1 MSSLQNTAKTK
12 IANALKSL
20 QNMDTK
26 TERSGQKGTEK
37 NIGYSGA
44 SQDCVP
50 LKDIVNGIYITDDNR
65 YLAVVE
71 ILPTKYDLK
80 SPQKQEYLLKVFGDL
95 FRKKPYKWQMKTMN
109 DIGTCKDLIKNI
121 ETNCPKQDDPNV
133 RESMHAY
140 IKFINSLIDR
150 GSVVTRF
157 FYIWEYH
164 NTDLDKPT
172 HEEKVQ
178 QMIEIRNEIVAGFN
192 SVEDGNIALYHEN
205 ESLFVTDF
213 IYKFFNRRT
222 YEIETLQE
230 RYNRMSADYERFNK
244 KTGANKKLAYKDLVA
259 SKGIY
264 FIDSNCMVMD
274 GMYYSFIGIMG
285 DSWPCDEAV
294 PAGWLNTF
302 SYGAMVDIDVIGKI
316 LPEAATKLLLSKYN
330 DLTEERARSALN
342 KGRKKG
348 LTLADNFNNN
358 KAVLNAMKKGE
369 DLYDVAIIL
378 TVRASTKKLLKS
390 YMRQIK
396 KHLTNQCKMN
406 IYDNMFYVEKYFSM
420 VMPFLN
426 FNDIFYELAHNTLT
440 TDITSLYNLKTN
452 TIYDPSGYVLGKVKN
467 EIVCINNFNTQYF
480 ENANMLIFG
489 TTGAG
494 KTYTIESIGHRL
506 YMQGIRCYFI
516 IPKKGFQMKNSCTIV
531 NGLFASI
538 GPGSKFRINVMEIR
552 SEGKLDES
560 KVKDDTVINSKSLLA
575 KQINDMIIWLNLNLD
590 TSMTLKEYNRLN
602 VILTDIYND
611 FGITDD
617 NDSIFEDLKTK
628 KLKKMPILG
637 DLYDR
642 IVNIPE
648 LSRIKDSLEIY
659 IHGNCQN
666 MNGQTNIDLENPYI
680 IFDVDEDNIGERLL
694 AAFLFPV
701 YKFVYGIIKA
711 TSGMNDNVSTGMN
724 STSAFYSVSSAVF
737 MDEVWK
743 MMKNRQSAEQIQN
756 MVKLIRGYGGATIIS
771 TQQVSDLLGE
781 EMKEYGETL
790 LACSAITLLKKI
802 KPRDMPY
809 IRENYSLTDEEAER
823 VIHFKR
829 QQGLLITN
837 GDNMEITLNAS
848 PREYAAFNDGT
859 DKRYGKQHIV

>member
-80 SPQKQEYLLKVFGDL
+80 SPQKQEYLLKLFGDL

-213 IYKFFNRRT
+213 IYNFFNRRT

-244 KTGANKKLAYKDLVA
+244 KTGANKKLTYKDLVA

-264 FIDSNCMVMD
+264 FIDSSCMVMD

-396 KHLTNQCKMN
+396 KHLTKIATSENN
-406 IYDNMFYVEKYFSM
+406 AVLG
-420 VMPFLN
+420 LN
-426 FNDIFYELAHNTLT
+426 NGYK
-440 TDITSLYNLKTN
+440 SLYAIPYDKNGLTIIQQMIKPEWREKMKKRVLPDHDHVTNNL
-452 TIYDPSGYVLGKVKN
+452 G
-467 EIVCINNFNTQYF
+467 
-480 ENANMLIFG
+480 
-489 TTGAG
+489 
-494 KTYTIESIGHRL
+494 IEAD
-506 YMQGIRCYFI
+506 GIR
-516 IPKKGFQMKNSCTIV
+516 G
-531 NGLFASI
+531 A
-538 GPGSKFRINVMEIR
+538 EI
-552 SEGKLDES
+552 
-560 KVKDDTVINSKSLLA
+560 
-575 KQINDMIIWLNLNLD
+575 
-590 TSMTLKEYNRLN
+590 
-602 VILTDIYND
+602 
-611 FGITDD
+611 
-617 NDSIFEDLKTK
+617 
-628 KLKKMPILG
+628 
-637 DLYDR
+637 
-642 IVNIPE
+642 
-648 LSRIKDSLEIY
+648 
-659 IHGNCQN
+659 
-666 MNGQTNIDLENPYI
+666 
-680 IFDVDEDNIGERLL
+680 
-694 AAFLFPV
+694 AFLFCIPDLSRLCR
-701 YKFVYGIIKA
+701 FLAALAFSAGQI
-711 TSGMNDNVSTGMN
+711 TGEMHYVIYC
-724 STSAFYSVSSAVF
+724 FDFQKELV
-737 MDEVWK
+737 
-743 MMKNRQSAEQIQN
+743 EQ
-756 MVKLIRGYGGATIIS
+756 L
-771 TQQVSDLLGE
+771 
-781 EMKEYGETL
+781 
-790 LACSAITLLKKI
+790 
-802 KPRDMPY
+802 
-809 IRENYSLTDEEAER
+809 
-823 VIHFKR
+823 
-829 QQGLLITN
+829 
-837 GDNMEITLNAS
+837 
-848 PREYAAFNDGT
+848 NDGLAEIRT
-859 DKRYGKQHIV
+859 VGLEKAILPS